1 MSFFS
6 ELHYA
11 VFSSKSSQF
20 SAFLLLG
27 ATYHCNLRQRKEKR
41 FKFSMFI
48 QCQGRTS
55 KNQDS
60 FLLVHFKT
68 NSRTTPPRENDIGSD
83 TLITNVIFILYQ
95 VSGQFCNFMVSRTRN
110 HYTNNLLGS
119 PLRTYTCRVWR
130 ASSRVRVSKKKTHTH
145 IHLN

>member
-1 MSFFS
+1 
-6 ELHYA
+6 
-11 VFSSKSSQF
+11 
-20 SAFLLLG
+20 
-27 ATYHCNLRQRKEKR
+27 
-41 FKFSMFI
+41 MFI

-95 VSGQFCNFMVSRTRN
+95 CQGNFVILWFLGQETIILIIYWAHHYALILVDCGGQVPGFESPRRKLTRI
-110 HYTNNLLGS
+110 YT
-119 PLRTYTCRVWR
+119 
-130 ASSRVRVSKKKTHTH
+130 
-145 IHLN
+145 